1 MCGIQP
7 GDASTPAKSGDHQ
20 LVRIS
25 SVAGGPAS
33 DVVQIGQYLRVRHFG
48 DKATKQRRDI
58 GKVIGI
64 AFAKIEFWC
73 DSQIPFQSQTTANV
87 TNVLMNTKNLLHDND
102 YGQQAI
108 SLFWSC
114 VIRWHIIAL

>member
-7 GDASTPAKSGDHQ
+7 GNASTPAESSDHQ

-25 SVAGGPAS
+25 SVAGGPAG

-48 DKATKQRRDI
+48 DKAAEQRGDV

-73 DSQIPFQSQTTANV
+73 DSQIPFQSQTAANV

-102 YGQQAI
+102 HGKQDI
-108 SLFWSC
+108 GLFWS
-114 VIRWHIIAL
+114 

>member
-7 GDASTPAKSGDHQ
+7 GNASTPAESSDQ

-25 SVAGGPAS
+25 SVAGCPAG

-48 DKATKQRRDI
+48 DKAAEQRDI

-73 DSQIPFQSQTTANV
+73 DSQIPFQSQAAANV
-87 TNVLMNTKNLLHDND
+87 TNVLMNTK
-102 YGQQAI
+102 I
-108 SLFWSC
+108 SCTTMTTGSRPSVCFG
-114 VIRWHIIAL
+114 RA